1 MSTHGGKRLGSGPK
15 SPVSPYGE
23 TTSVI
28 RVPTSIK
35 ADVLV
40 YLEAFKI
47 NAKAKANNKVLLNTQ
62 ARDYIKVAD
71 NPLEL
76 PLPIYSGKVSA
87 GQSRFPSPAQDYEQ
101 EELDLNKHLI
111 NNPPAT
117 FLYRVGSTQDS
128 MIDAGIQPN
137 CLLIVDRSIAPK
149 SSHIIIAEV
158 DGESMVKRLYKRRGI
173 VELRSE
179 NKVKNYAP
187 IVFQEGQELI
197 VSGVVTFNVNT
208 L

>member
-1 MSTHGGKRLGSGPK
+1 MSSHGGKRIGSGPK
-15 SPVSPYGE
+15 NPVSPFGE

-35 ADVLV
+35 SDVLV
-40 YLEAFKI
+40 YLEAFKTNVKNKASAKVTANHI
-47 NAKAKANNKVLLNTQ
+47 NVANNS
-62 ARDYIKVAD
+62 I
-71 NPLEL
+71 EL
-76 PLPIYSGKVSA
+76 ALPIYSGKVSA

-111 NNPPAT
+111 VNPPAT

-137 CLLIVDRSIAPK
+137 CLLIVDRSITPK
-149 SSHIIIAEV
+149 SSHIVIAEV
-158 DGESMVKRLYKRRGI
+158 DGESMVKRLYKWRGT

-179 NKVKNYAP
+179 NKDKNYPP
-187 IVFQEGQELI
+187 IVFNEGQELI